1 LDKKDRK
8 GSAKAGKSMTLQE
21 KAMEADK
28 KSDYSSKMI
37 KELTALIDGLRFDD
51 EMPKQFLKSRWLD
64 QLIWMDI
71 ASKKN
76 QNYYYILRLSCIVGG
91 VLIPVLVSIDAN
103 GALLHFLTVLLGLVV
118 AVSAAVEAFFHF
130 GERWRHYRRM
140 AEILKSE
147 GWSFFQRS
155 GKYREYESHAE
166 AYPEFAGRVEEI
178 FQKEVEVFI
187 TKVSKEKADKKKS
200 PKP

>member
-1 LDKKDRK
+1 
-8 GSAKAGKSMTLQE
+8 MTLKE
-21 KAMEADK
+21 KVMEADK
-28 KSDYSSKMI
+28 KSDYSSKMK
-37 KELTALIDGLRFDD
+37 KELAALIDGLRFDD

-64 QLIWMDI
+64 QLIWMDN

-76 QNYYYILRLSCIVGG
+76 QNYYYVLRLSCIVGG
-91 VLIPVLVSIDAN
+91 VLIPALVSIDAN
-103 GALLHFLTVLLGLVV
+103 GTMDSYLHFLTVLLSLIV
-118 AVSAAVEAFFHF
+118 AVSAAVEEFFHF

-140 AEILKSE
+140 AEILKGE
-147 GWSFFQRS
+147 GWSFFQLS
-155 GKYREYESHAE
+155 GNYRKYESHAE

-187 TKVSKEKADKKKS
+187 TKVSKEKADDKKS

>member
-1 LDKKDRK
+1 
-8 GSAKAGKSMTLQE
+8 
-21 KAMEADK
+21 MEAGK
-28 KSDYSSKMI
+28 KSDYSSKME
-37 KELTALIDGLRFDD
+37 KELAVLVDGLRFDD

-64 QLIWMDI
+64 QLIWMDK

-76 QNYYYILRLSCIVGG
+76 QKYYYIFRLSCIVGG
-91 VLIPVLVSIDAN
+91 VLIPALVSIKAN
-103 GALLHFLTVLLGLVV
+103 GTIDGYLHFLTVLLSLIV
-118 AVSAAVEAFFHF
+118 AVSAAVEEFFHF

-155 GKYREYESHAE
+155 GRYRKHESHTE

-178 FQKEVEVFI
+178 LQKEVEVFI